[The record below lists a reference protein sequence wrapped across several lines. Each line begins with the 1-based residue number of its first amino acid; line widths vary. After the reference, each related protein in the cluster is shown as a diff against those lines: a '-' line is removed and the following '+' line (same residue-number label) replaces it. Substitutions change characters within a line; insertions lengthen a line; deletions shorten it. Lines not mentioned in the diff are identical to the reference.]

1 MPFMSSAWETTPD
14 DILNVIHDMG
24 KKAGPDKVHEID
36 NLLDH
41 FAIEDAALK
50 GDSMEEQ
57 VNYAYEEIKKQ
68 ITEGN
73 MI

>member
-1 MPFMSSAWETTPD
+1 MSYAWETTED
-14 DILNVIHDMG
+14 DILNVVHDMG
-24 KKAGPDKVHEID
+24 KKADEDKVHDID

-41 FAIEDAALK
+41 FAIEDAALN

-57 VNYAYEEIKKQ
+57 TKYAYEEIKKQ